1 MNCIINCKLF
11 KKCYNE
17 HSYLQIHIL
26 ISFFDFCL
34 WLLFRK
40 AYLWKTLIRS
50 LSIIVLY
57 LIYAIII
64 MLLKGLFVICHI
76 NIFIIF
82 LLASPMLLCQCNRR
96 GTLLLSSQL
105 YPQHLERVPLCRK
118 TLINIC
124 EMDKNILCSTS
135 PP

>member
-1 MNCIINCKLF
+1 MSI
-11 KKCYNE
+11 
-17 HSYLQIHIL
+17 LQIHIL

-40 AYLWKTLIRS
+40 AYLWRTLIRS

-82 LLASPMLLCQCNRR
+82 FQVKCSSSMLLYLLML
-96 GTLLLSSQL
+96 TLLYYLYYIVITYIFAHLFQLGEFFRSCFDSCVSLGPQWPSQL
-105 YPQHLERVPLCRK
+105 LVLSLSNTY
-118 TLINIC
+118 
-124 EMDKNILCSTS
+124 
-135 PP
+135 